1 MIINAIPEIR
11 YRDFHGI
18 IIVWM
23 CKKTG
28 GPCVYAEG
36 TTESGYEYNFF
47 VCENLDRNVMKY
59 FSNEEGT
66 IPSTIYFKHAS
77 RMVLLY

>member
-1 MIINAIPEIR
+1 MQFQNSN
-11 YRDFHGI
+11 
-18 IIVWM
+18 IVISMVSSLFEM
-23 CKKTG
+23 CKKAG
-28 GPCVYAEG
+28 GPCVYADG

-66 IPSTIYFKHAS
+66 IPSTVYFKHAS

>member
-1 MIINAIPEIR
+1 MQFQNS
-11 YRDFHGI
+11 
-18 IIVWM
+18 IIVISMVSYLFEM
-23 CKKTG
+23 CKKAG
-28 GPCVYAEG
+28 GPCVYADG

-66 IPSTIYFKHAS
+66 IPSTVYFKHAS